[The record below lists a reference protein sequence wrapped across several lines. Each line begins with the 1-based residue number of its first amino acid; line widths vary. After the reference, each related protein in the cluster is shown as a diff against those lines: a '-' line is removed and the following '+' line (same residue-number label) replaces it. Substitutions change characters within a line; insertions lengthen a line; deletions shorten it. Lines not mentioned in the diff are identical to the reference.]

1 MGYLSALFAKASEI
15 ERLKDANNFLESC
28 LAREIDRNKLLEKS
42 IVSERNSK
50 DKFMALMAD
59 RLSIQAKLPS
69 GFAKSIEPEKK
80 KPDEYL
86 LSDDD
91 EAKVDEIARLQLE
104 GELARGYDPPD
115 DPDKIL
121 KQYKSVIRQ
130 NLSAY
135 LPT

>member
-1 MGYLSALFAKASEI
+1 MANFWKNLFAKASEI
-15 ERLKDANNFLESC
+15 SRLTDERNYLESC

-80 KPDEYL
+80 KEEFHR
-86 LSDDD
+86 LSEED
-91 EAKVDEIARLQLE
+91 EAKVEWIVAQQ
-104 GELARGYDPPD
+104 
-115 DPDKIL
+115 
-121 KQYKSVIRQ
+121 KQYDVDKGFDVQPDEYYEKIVRSD
-130 NLSAY
+130 LSRY